1 VTNSDVYSKLT
12 PNVKT
17 TDFHVFSLGYSMKDN
32 EILAPASPADKGVYQ
47 INTEGEKALLLN
59 GDISFPSAILYR
71 SRLDNNIEWMQKFAN
86 KAGVSLAPH
95 GKATMMPAVFQDQ
108 IIAGAWGMTL
118 ATSHQVAVAASAGI
132 KRILMANQ
140 LVGYANMTI
149 ISGLLESI
157 EYFCLVDNVDNIR
170 QLDDFFTG
178 KGQQLNVLIEY
189 GITGGRCGCRSQE
202 DLIAVRDAIK
212 SSASLKLAG
221 IEVYEGLIH
230 GADAEAKIITLLNE
244 VVDTFEAFDKE
255 GFFDCK
261 PALLTGAGSEWYD
274 VVADVFSAA
283 CQDDSML
290 PIIRPGSYVIYDK
303 GVYEVSQNKLMKRS
317 EMARSIGSDLQS
329 ALEIWA
335 CVQSVPEPGFAVVG
349 MGKRDVSFNVGLP
362 QPVLYHRPVPESGPD
377 NTPPV
382 ALKSGWETFDVMD
395 LHSLVRF
402 PKDMDLKP
410 GDTLAFSISH
420 PNLTMDKWR
429 SVCII
434 DDDYQV
440 IDTMQTFC

>member
-1 VTNSDVYSKLT
+1 
-12 PNVKT
+12 
-17 TDFHVFSLGYSMKDN
+17 MKNN
-32 EILAPASPADKGVYQ
+32 EILAPALPADKGVYQ
-47 INTEGEKALLLN
+47 INTRGEKALILN
-59 GDISFPSAILYR
+59 GDISFPSAVLYR
-71 SRLDNNIEWMQKFAN
+71 SRLEHNIEWMQKFAN

-95 GKATMMPAVFQDQ
+95 GKASMMPALFQEQ
-108 IIAGAWGMTL
+108 IMAGAWGMTMG
-118 ATSHQVAVAASAGI
+118 TSHQVAVAVSAGI

-149 ISGLLESI
+149 ISDLIETI

-170 QLDDFFTG
+170 QLDDFFTL
-178 KGQQLNVLIEY
+178 KNQQLNVLIEY
-189 GITGGRCGCRSQE
+189 GMVGGRCGCRSQE

-212 SSASLKLAG
+212 SSTSLKLAG

-230 GADAEAKIITLLNE
+230 GADAEERITSLLNE
-244 VVDTFEAFDKE
+244 VVDTFTAFDKE
-255 GFFDCK
+255 GFFDRK

-274 VVADVFSAA
+274 IVADVFSEA
-283 CQDDSML
+283 CQNGAML

-349 MGKRDVSFNVGLP
+349 MGKRDVAFHAGLP
-362 QPVLYHRPVPESGPD
+362 QPRLYHRPDRDSGPD
-377 NTPPV
+377 KPSPV
-382 ALKSGWETFDVMD
+382 VLESGWETLDVMD
-395 LHSLVRF
+395 LHTLVRF
-402 PKDMDLKP
+402 PKDIGLKP
-410 GDTLAFSISH
+410 GDILAFSTSH
-420 PNLTMDKWR
+420 PNLTLDKWR

-434 DDDYQV
+434 DDDYRV

>member
-1 VTNSDVYSKLT
+1 
-12 PNVKT
+12 
-17 TDFHVFSLGYSMKDN
+17 MKDN
-32 EILAPASPADKGVYQ
+32 GIPAPAPLIDKGTYQ
-47 INTEGEKALLLN
+47 INTGGEKALLLN
-59 GDISFPSAILYR
+59 GDISFPSAVLYR
-71 SRLDNNIEWMQKFAN
+71 SNLDNNIEWMQEFAN
-86 KAGVSLAPH
+86 NAGVSLAPH
-95 GKATMMPAVFQDQ
+95 GKATMMPEVFQQQ
-108 IIAGAWGMTL
+108 IKAGAWGMTL

-140 LVGYANMTI
+140 LVGYANMTM

-157 EYFCLVDNVDNIR
+157 EYFCLVDNIDNIR
-170 QLDDFFTG
+170 QLDDFFTN

-212 SSASLKLAG
+212 SSTSIKLAG

-230 GADAEAKIITLLNE
+230 GEDAEGKIITLLKE
-244 VVDTFEAFDKE
+244 VVETFNSFDKE
-255 GFFDCK
+255 GYFDCK

-283 CQDDSML
+283 CQNDDML
-290 PIIRPGSYVIYDK
+290 PIIRPGSYVIFDK
-303 GVYEVSQNKLMKRS
+303 GVYAVSQNKLMKRS
-317 EMARSIGSDLQS
+317 ELARSIGSGLKS
-329 ALEIWA
+329 ALEIWT

-349 MGKRDVSFNVGLP
+349 MGKRDVSFNTRLP
-362 QPVLYHRPVPESGPD
+362 QPVLYHRPTPNSGPD
-377 NTPPV
+377 NTSPL

-395 LHSLVRF
+395 LHSLIHF
-402 PKDMDLKP
+402 PKDFDLKP
-410 GDTLAFSISH
+410 GDILAFSTSH

-434 DDDYQV
+434 DDDYR
-440 IDTMQTFC
+440 IIETMQTFC

>member
-1 VTNSDVYSKLT
+1 
-12 PNVKT
+12 
-17 TDFHVFSLGYSMKDN
+17 
-32 EILAPASPADKGVYQ
+32 
-47 INTEGEKALLLN
+47 
-59 GDISFPSAILYR
+59 
-71 SRLDNNIEWMQKFAN
+71 
-86 KAGVSLAPH
+86 
-95 GKATMMPAVFQDQ
+95 
-108 IIAGAWGMTL
+108 L

-132 KRILMANQ
+132 KRIIMANQ

-149 ISGLLESI
+149 ISDLLETI

-170 QLDDFFTG
+170 QLDDFFTR

-189 GITGGRCGCRSQE
+189 GMTGGRCGCRSQE

-212 SSASLKLAG
+212 SSTSLKLTG

-230 GADAEAKIITLLNE
+230 GADAEGKIITLLNE
-244 VVDTFEAFDKE
+244 VVDTFKAFDEE

-283 CQDDSML
+283 CQNNAML
-290 PIIRPGSYVIYDK
+290 PIIRPGSYAISDK
-303 GVYEVSQNKLMKRS
+303 GVYEVSQKKLMKRS
-317 EMARSIGSDLQS
+317 ELARSIGSGLQS

-335 CVQSVPEPGFAVVG
+335 YVQSVPEPGFAVVG
-349 MGKRDVSFNVGLP
+349 MGKRDVAFNTGLP
-362 QPVLYHRPVPESGPD
+362 QPVLYHRPAPYSRTD
-377 NTPPV
+377 NTSPV

-395 LHSLVRF
+395 MHSLIRF
-402 PKDMDLKP
+402 PKDIDLKP
-410 GDTLAFSISH
+410 GDILAFSTSH

-429 SVCII
+429 SVCIV
-434 DDDYQV
+434 DDDYRV

>member
-1 VTNSDVYSKLT
+1 MK
-12 PNVKT
+12 
-17 TDFHVFSLGYSMKDN
+17 FKDN

-47 INTEGEKALLLN
+47 IDTGGDKTLMLN
-59 GDISFPSAILYR
+59 GDISFPSAVLYR
-71 SRLDNNIEWMQKFAN
+71 SRLDNNIEWMQKFAD

-95 GKATMMPAVFQDQ
+95 GKASMMPALFQEQ
-108 IIAGAWGMTL
+108 VMAGAWGMTMG
-118 ATSHQVAVAASAGI
+118 TSHQVAVAVSAGI

-149 ISGLLESI
+149 ISDHLETI
-157 EYFCLVDNVDNIR
+157 EYYCLVDNVENVR
-170 QLDDFFTG
+170 QLDDFFTR

-189 GITGGRCGCRSQE
+189 GMAGGRCGCRSQE

-212 SSASLKLAG
+212 SSTSLKLAG

-230 GADAEAKIITLLNE
+230 GADAEERITTLLNE
-244 VVDTFEAFDKE
+244 VVDTFTAFDKE
-255 GFFDCK
+255 GFFDRK

-274 VVADVFSAA
+274 IVADVFSEA
-283 CQDDSML
+283 CQNGAML

-349 MGKRDVSFNVGLP
+349 MGKRDVSIHTGLP
-362 QPVLYHRPVPESGPD
+362 QPLLYHRPAPDSGPD
-377 NTPPV
+377 KPSPV
-382 ALKSGWETFDVMD
+382 VLESGWKTLDVMD
-395 LHSLVRF
+395 LHTLVRF
-402 PKDMDLKP
+402 PKDIGLKP
-410 GDTLAFSISH
+410 GDILAFSTSH
-420 PNLTMDKWR
+420 PNLTLDKWR

-434 DDDYQV
+434 DDDYRV